1 MYCPD
6 AGGEKG
12 RMCHGVGKVRC
23 TVQRLVVGKAECHGV
38 LPRGLWWKKQDV
50 MVYCQDVGGGKGN
63 KMPWCTVQRLE
74 VGKAGC
80 HGVCMHNTVQRGG
93 KGRISMSWC
102 TVQRLQLE
110 MGIKAGCPYVLSRGG
125 V

>member
-1 MYCPD
+1 M
-6 AGGEKG
+6 
-12 RMCHGVGKVRC
+12 
-23 TVQRLVVGKAECHGV
+23 GKAECHGV

-80 HGVCMHNTVQRGG
+80 HGVCMHIILSREVG
-93 KGRISMSWC
+93 KEGYRC
-102 TVQRLQLE
+102 H
-110 MGIKAGCPYVLSRGG
+110 GVLSRGCNWRWE
-125 V
+125 